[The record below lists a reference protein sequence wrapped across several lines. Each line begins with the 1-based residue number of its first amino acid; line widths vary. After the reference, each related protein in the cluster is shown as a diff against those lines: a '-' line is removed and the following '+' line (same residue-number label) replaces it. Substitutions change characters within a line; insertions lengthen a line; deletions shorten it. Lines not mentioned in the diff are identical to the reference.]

1 VYCLFFVFWLN
12 MSNIEGHLREIG
24 KKLWDRGGNPGSG
37 HAAIMVGAGF
47 SRNAQPLTRVAG
59 PFPDWENLSKQFL
72 ERLYPECAGCC
83 CGPQTDG
90 RADCDIWRRRQR
102 LLLGARETSGA
113 LRLAE
118 MFDAVHGRA
127 ALDQVLA
134 AAIPDS
140 HYDPGRLH
148 QELLLLPWSDIF
160 TTNWDTLLERAVDL
174 YDRSYS
180 VVNTPKQI
188 ATRRAP
194 RIVKL
199 HGTLRV
205 GTRLIFTERD
215 FLSYSAEFA
224 PFVSLVQ
231 QAMMENIFVL
241 VGFSGEDPNFLHW
254 MSWVRRELGDYIQRV
269 YLIDVNETDEAQ
281 RRLLAERG
289 VIPLNIRSLASGGG
303 DNNIHERALSAFFDR
318 LRDGRNIVRANL
330 RWPEHASSAS
340 KTTNFFHLNSDKAI
354 VRVKGRIEDWQSRV
368 EEAPQ
373 WLSLPERN
381 RRLLA
386 SNLAPDGEFSEI
398 ADFILSGTLKDPES
412 DARGPAESGQQN
424 GQSADSQKEI
434 LRVLRANATV
444 LLLKLRQLAHI
455 PPDRVLA
462 GTLSHFLA
470 AVFALKIPDGSD
482 PLAALLGKVDRAP
495 ATPDMEPAVSD
506 ALVALTKYGRLTD
519 NKELFDWGT
528 GQLEARTTDAEIS
541 STLAAEAVL
550 WHLGRSDPLAAVE
563 ALEKLSPHP
572 SHPRW
577 GLRKAALLAE
587 LNRNEPAREL
597 LRKTVNRVRKLRF
610 EADQPR
616 ETVWQHSREGWAF
629 YTYRDLLFQDKSLL
643 EEQRKFQPYLLPVDA
658 ELDEYGDRLTEL
670 GPSLCDPRPD
680 IAALEAELLEAAHE
694 AQPIS
699 NPKNGHGNFKPALT
713 YISLMETAGLNP
725 RTVRH
730 SRVCPSVPLAVT
742 AAMTLWTT
750 HYELAV
756 ALLMRAASPAD
767 LDQGPLTVIE
777 ILNHLDDPAAIKL
790 LNELDKRADRLIKTL
805 NRHDMPAEYCEGRF
819 TLIATIV
826 RLLAAGH
833 PECIEPSFKIACK
846 WHDSPSLARIPGAFG
861 AIRRIFSVLMND
873 VAFPW
878 DRCFTRM
885 FGLFH
890 PVRSGEPWGWSRWP
904 DPFEAL
910 VIRTASTPDGVGAPP
925 ADYKVSSLGDTV
937 ARRYASI
944 IVTATASKMDAID
957 VALELTEPEVASVR
971 RRITFIEAAKGAGAG
986 A

>member
-1 VYCLFFVFWLN
+1 
-12 MSNIEGHLREIG
+12 MSSIEGHLREIG
-24 KKLWDRGGNPGSG
+24 EKLWDRGGSPGSG

-47 SRNAQPLTRVAG
+47 SRNAQSLTRVASS
-59 PFPDWENLSKQFL
+59 FPDWENLSKKFL
-72 ERLYPECAGCC
+72 DRLYPQCTGCS
-83 CGPQTDG
+83 CGPQTSG

-140 HYDPGRLH
+140 HYDPGLLH
-148 QELLLLPWSDIF
+148 QKLVRLPWSDIF

-180 VVNTPKQI
+180 VVHTPTQI

-231 QAMMENIFVL
+231 QSMMENIFVL
-241 VGFSGEDPNFLHW
+241 VGFSGDDPNFLHW
-254 MSWVRRELGDYIQRV
+254 MSWVRRELGEYIQRV
-269 YLIDVNETDEAQ
+269 YLVDVNETDEAQ
-281 RRLLAERG
+281 RRMLAARG
-289 VIPLNIRSLASGGG
+289 VIPLNIRSLASGSGN
-303 DNNIHERALSAFFDR
+303 NNIHERALSAFFDR
-318 LRDGRNIVRANL
+318 LRDAQNIVRANL
-330 RWPEHASSAS
+330 HWPEHETSAP
-340 KTTNFFHLNSDKAI
+340 KTPNFVYLSSDKAI
-354 VRVKGRIEDWQSRV
+354 VRVKGRLEDWQSKIK
-368 EEAPQ
+368 EAPQ

-386 SNLAPDGEFSEI
+386 NNLAPGGEFLEI
-398 ADFILSGTLKDPES
+398 VNFISSGALNDPEPNV
-412 DARGPAESGQQN
+412 RGPEESGQRN
-424 GQSADSQKEI
+424 GQIADPQKQI
-434 LRVLRANATV
+434 LRVLRADATV
-444 LLLKLRQLAHI
+444 LLLKLRQLAQI
-455 PPDRVLA
+455 LPDRMLA
-462 GTLSHFLA
+462 GTLSLFLA
-470 AVFALKIPDGSD
+470 DVFALNLLDRSK
-482 PLAALLGKVDRAP
+482 PLAVLLEADLAP
-495 ATPDMEPAVSD
+495 TPPDMEPAVSD
-506 ALVALTKYGRLTD
+506 ALMALTKYGRLTD
-519 NKELFDWGT
+519 DKKLFDWGT
-528 GQLEARTTDAEIS
+528 RQLETRSADLEIS
-541 STLAAEAVL
+541 RILAAETVH

-563 ALEKLSPHP
+563 ALDRLSPHP

-597 LRKTVNRVRKLRF
+597 LRETVDRVRKLRF

-629 YTYRDLLFQDKSLL
+629 YTYQGLLFQDKNLL
-643 EEQRKFQPYLLPVDA
+643 KERRSKFEPYLLPIEA
-658 ELDEYGDRLTEL
+658 EVEELGDRLTEL
-670 GPSLCDPRPD
+670 GPSLSDPRPD
-680 IAALEAELLEAAHE
+680 IAVLEAELLEAAHE

-699 NPKNGHGNFKPALT
+699 KPKNAGSGNGRPALT
-713 YISLMETAGLNP
+713 YISLMETVGLNP

-730 SRVCPSVPLAVT
+730 SRVCPSTPLAVT

-750 HYELAV
+750 HYELAL

-777 ILNHLDDPAAIKL
+777 VLNHLDGAAVNTL
-790 LNELDKRADRLIKTL
+790 LLELEQRAGRLVNTL

-819 TLIATIV
+819 TMIATLV
-826 RLLAAGH
+826 RLLAKGH
-833 PECIEPSFKIACK
+833 PECMERSFKIACE
-846 WHDSPSLARIPGAFG
+846 WHDSPSLARIPGAFA
-861 AIRRIFSVLMND
+861 AIRRTFLELMKNPE
-873 VAFPW
+873 FPW
-878 DRCFTRM
+878 ERCLARM
-885 FGLFH
+885 FGLSH
-890 PVRSGEPWGWSRWP
+890 PVRPGEPWGWPSWP

-910 VIRTASTPDGVGAPP
+910 VTRTDGTSASYELSELGGV
-925 ADYKVSSLGDTV
+925 V
-937 ARRYASI
+937 AKQYASI
-944 IVTATASKMDAID
+944 IATVTASKIDAIEVGQNLD
-957 VALELTEPEVASVR
+957 EPEVASVK
-971 RRITFIEAAKGAGAG
+971 RRIKFIEAAKKADAGA
-986 A
+986 